1 MTRFF
6 WIKIEPLAVRHMLPS
21 RIVSTIFSCPWP
33 RTCWTIYPPI
43 CYKSVCWIKVVKL
56 TINFSLTDDCC
67 MQRVSWIKIPN
78 FTIRRCIPTLGCI
91 TTSIYIVPARIIFNP
106 LACDKCSIFFVIVEL
121 AVFLSPSRRLR
132 GWRSILC
139 WSCWCLVCC
148 WRCRCCRCRRRGRLR
163 VFRCCRRSIFRCFSS
178 FSCYS
183 RSIYC
188 RCISSLCK
196 SRSSVESAK

>member
-33 RTCWTIYPPI
+33 RTCWTIYPSI

-56 TINFSLTDDCC
+56 TINFNFTEDCL
-67 MQRVSWIKIPN
+67 MLRVSWIKIPS
-78 FTIRRCIPTLGCI
+78 FSIRCCVQTLDCI
-91 TTSIYIVPARIIFNP
+91 TSSVYIVPTRIIFDP

-139 WSCWCLVCC
+139 WNSGCLVCC
-148 WRCRCCRCRRRGRLR
+148 WSCCWRCRWGRLR
-163 VFRCCRRSIFRCFSS
+163 VFRCCRRSIFRCCSS

-183 RSIYC
+183 GGIYC
-188 RCISSLCK
+188 GCISSLCK